1 MNVAS
6 VVGGLAGAAT
16 LTLLN
21 ETVKRF
27 DAEAPRLDLL
37 GRNAVAKL
45 VKGNTVAPLRL
56 IKNSKPIALAGDL
69 ISNSLYYAMAEAPT
83 KKQTLIRGALLG
95 TVAGV
100 GAVTLAKPMGIDP
113 YVGEQPNK
121 TKALTVA
128 YYLVGGL
135 VAAAMINLIAK
146 R

>member
-1 MNVAS
+1 MNIAS
-6 VVGGLAGAAT
+6 IVGGLAGAAT
-16 LTLLN
+16 LTILN
-21 ETVKRF
+21 ETVRRF

-45 VKGNTVAPLRL
+45 VKGNAVAPLRL
-56 IKNSKPIALAGDL
+56 IKNSKQIALAGDL
-69 ISNSLYYAMAEAPT
+69 ISNSLYYAMAESPT

-113 YVGEQPNK
+113 HIGEQPNK

-128 YYLVGGL
+128 YYLIGGL
-135 VAAAMINLIAK
+135 VAAAMINLIVK